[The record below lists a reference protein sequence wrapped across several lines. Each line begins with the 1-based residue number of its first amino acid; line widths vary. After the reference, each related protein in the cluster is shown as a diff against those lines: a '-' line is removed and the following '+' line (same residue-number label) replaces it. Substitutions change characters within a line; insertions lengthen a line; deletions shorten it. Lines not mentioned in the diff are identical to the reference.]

1 LADSNEVSILDVIKR
16 GGFEASL
23 ITTFNATLSF
33 YEDVVLRRLIAA
45 GVRYNV
51 VLMDAAQCAQ
61 SWTSEAAR
69 PRLAGHGYTLVPMQ
83 APGAF
88 HPKVCLLL
96 GPKKAAMLVGS
107 HNLTLSGFGFNR
119 EVTNWIEVEGPKDIE
134 GVAALADA
142 WTLVDGWLEQQREWL
157 PDVVMESA
165 LALANFVRPM
175 TQGSRGI
182 ADSGIVGQAAAG
194 PSLWEQLLSRA
205 PRNPNRISVV
215 GAFFDARFE
224 LLRRLE
230 GQWPN
235 SEIVVAIDPNTVQ
248 IGHQVAGLRARF
260 VRASSIWPDTDS
272 SYLHAKAIFFE
283 GPEEP
288 MLVSG
293 SANPSAPAWFNSG
306 GSGNVEAV
314 MIRRGSEAIAAAV
327 SMGISECF
335 RGDPI
340 DAETLSEAVERTRTE
355 LAKQQP
361 PVASVCMGVAD
372 PADDL
377 IWLQPP
383 TGRRFVSAL
392 AFGPDAS
399 HAQPAVLRRHGDNR
413 VSLRIDGSL
422 STIRSALLK
431 SEDGGA
437 DLRVLVH
444 HASALAGL
452 SHTKKQAAI
461 REALG
466 CLGSDD
472 GDVARLI
479 AAVERVI
486 FSEDV
491 ERDIQT
497 TGGPRAA
504 DSGRKDP
511 PERPESLAVHVAD
524 MSKQRKKLRLL
535 KAGDLA
541 YLIDVLIRRLG
552 LDLQDQLKAGDR
564 AERTEEEQVG
574 QDDEAPQ
581 PLPEIGSSI
590 ATAQIAKVVSS
601 RARTLIRRMVTQLKL
616 ASKDERRAPSAI
628 VQLVAV
634 LGVVREL
641 RRLRNAARWRGM
653 PSLIEERDRRKLL
666 MEAMAALFGHRSMIL
681 PKLVQQAEGEID
693 EVSHL
698 RSLLLWLAWDLG
710 EELSDHIG
718 ELQER
723 EVRERQISANAT
735 LLELLPQVASRD
747 DEIAELERSLLMTA
761 IPTGEEGA
769 RLARWLDRHLG
780 AGRQA
785 ASMFGET
792 RSVRLG
798 NLAPVPKASP
808 PRHRVVCS
816 LNASE
821 ISFWEFDEERTFSR
835 QLVGLG

>member
-1 LADSNEVSILDVIKR
+1 MADSNEVSILDVIKR

-23 ITTFNATLSF
+23 ITTFNATLPF
-33 YEDVVLRRLIAA
+33 YEEVVLRRLIAA

-69 PRLAGHGYTLVPMQ
+69 PRLAGHSYTLVPMR

-96 GPKKAAMLVGS
+96 GPKKAAILVGS

-134 GVAALADA
+134 GIAALADA
-142 WTLVDGWLEQQREWL
+142 WTLVDSWLEQQREWL
-157 PDVVMESA
+157 PDAVRDSA

-175 TQGSRGI
+175 TQGIRGK
-182 ADSGIVGQAAAG
+182 ATSGIVGQAAAG

-205 PRNPNRISVV
+205 PHNPTRISVV

-224 LLRRLE
+224 LLRQLE

-235 SEIVVAIDPNTVQ
+235 AEIVVAIDPHTVQ
-248 IGHQVAGLRARF
+248 IGYQVAGLRAHF
-260 VRASSIWPDTDS
+260 VRASSIWTDTES
-272 SYLHAKAIFFE
+272 SYLHAKVIYFE

-288 MLVSG
+288 VLVSG
-293 SANPSAPAWFNSG
+293 SANPSSPAWFNSG

-314 MIRRGSEAIAAAV
+314 MIRSGSEALAAAAA
-327 SMGISECF
+327 MGISECF

-340 DAETLSEAVERTRTE
+340 DAETLSQAVERTRSE
-355 LAKQQP
+355 LAKQEP
-361 PVASVCMGVAD
+361 PLASVCMGVAD

-399 HAQPAVLRRHGDNR
+399 HAQPAVLRQHGDNR
-413 VSLRIDGSL
+413 VSLKIDGSL
-422 STIRSALLK
+422 PTIRSALLK
-431 SEDGGA
+431 PEDGGA

-444 HASALAGL
+444 HPSALAGL

-497 TGGPRAA
+497 TGGTRAA
-504 DSGRKDP
+504 DSGQKDS
-511 PERPESLAVHVAD
+511 PERPGSLAVHVAD

-552 LDLQDQLKAGDR
+552 LDLQDQPKSGDR
-564 AERTEEEQVG
+564 VERTEEEQVG

-581 PLPEIGSSI
+581 PLPSLGSGI
-590 ATAQIAKVVSS
+590 ETAQIAKVVST
-601 RARTLIRRMVTQLKL
+601 RARTLIRRMVAQLKL
-616 ASKDERRAPSAI
+616 ASTDEFRAPSAI

-653 PSLIEERDRRKLL
+653 PSLVEERDRRQLL
-666 MEAMAALFGHRSMIL
+666 KEAMAALFGHRSMLL
-681 PKLVQQAEGEID
+681 PKLVQQAEGEVD
-693 EVSHL
+693 EISHL

-710 EELSDHIG
+710 EELTDHIG
-718 ELQER
+718 ALQER

-747 DEIAELERSLLMTA
+747 DEIAELERSLLMTSM
-761 IPTGEEGA
+761 PTGEEGA
-769 RLARWLDRHLG
+769 RLARWLERHLG
-780 AGRQA
+780 VGRQV
-785 ASMFGET
+785 ASMSREA
-792 RSVRLG
+792 RSIRLG
-798 NLAPVPKASP
+798 NLAPVPKSHP